1 MWLKKHFQKNKT
13 RFLLKDKLTK
23 KKLHIVLFALKK
35 IVSFFHLLVKIP
47 FGMGLSD
54 HSPKK
59 LSYFIILII
68 SFKIIRA
75 CRLVTLICGK
85 QHIIIC
91 LNILVLLHVY
101 VKTHSILKNIHFTF
115 VHDIWLFQ
123 SYHGFQVT
131 SFQFNIFVSFLSWL
145 FFLLSFYS
153 ISLFKL
159 VFLYSAMIL
168 RLI

>member
-1 MWLKKHFQKNKT
+1 M
-13 RFLLKDKLTK
+13 
-23 KKLHIVLFALKK
+23 FALKK

-91 LNILVLLHVY
+91 LKYTGIVACICQNTFNSQEYTFHICTWHMAFPVLPRASGYIVPIQHICFIL
-101 VKTHSILKNIHFTF
+101 IMA
-115 VHDIWLFQ
+115 
-123 SYHGFQVT
+123 
-131 SFQFNIFVSFLSWL
+131 